1 MTATLLLAAPA
12 QAAPTVTCTHASD
25 GAAMTIVLGGDGVAV
40 AAVRRNGINIEVNGS
55 PCGATVATVNNTPSI
70 DIQQSSV
77 TSQVTIDLRGG
88 ALADNLGGEVFIQY
102 REVGN
107 SSFTSWLTVRAP
119 DTGSHLVVGQLG
131 VNLNAD
137 EANPD
142 PDLTTETYNMGNL
155 TGTIDRRDFVGG
167 DGVDRMTL
175 GGGSGTGAP
184 LPAFGGVFGELRGGA
199 GDDELIGSPAFS
211 ASGEGDDDTLT
222 ARNTQG
228 GGGND
233 TLTGMPDQFNQ
244 DFLDGGT
251 GNDTLFGLAG
261 PDNLWPGAGND
272 NVFAGPGSDT
282 IDEEMI
288 PGDGDDRIAPGPGA
302 DSDVIRAGDGFDT
315 YVGSDAEQGV
325 RVDLGAGAV
334 AQDTGQGFASIEHV
348 EAVEGSPFADTL
360 IGTAGADELGGL
372 GGDDVIRGR
381 GGADDLDG
389 GDGADTASYEDA
401 AAAVT
406 ADLAAGTAMS
416 GGTAQLAAFERL
428 AGGPQAD
435 TLRGTA
441 GPDDIQGGGG
451 DDDIDPRGGSDVVG
465 GGAGADTLRLE
476 DGAVDTGDCGDG
488 VDTADIDEADLLT
501 ACETVLIPPLVVVL
515 PPPPPACQPQPEIPA
530 NGIDENCDGAD
541 APAPL
546 LGATVRSTFAVFRT
560 FTQVRRLLARNVPA
574 GATLEIRCK
583 GRGCPFKR
591 KTRAQAKAVARL
603 NLVKA
608 FKLGRARLRPKAVLE
623 VRITAPASVG
633 KAVVFRIRD
642 LKLPT
647 SRNLCLPPGAAKGV
661 ECV

>member
-1 MTATLLLAAPA
+1 M
-12 QAAPTVTCTHASD
+12 V
-25 GAAMTIVLGGDGVAV
+25 
-40 AAVRRNGINIEVNGS
+40 
-55 PCGATVATVNNTPSI
+55 
-70 DIQQSSV
+70 
-77 TSQVTIDLRGG
+77 
-88 ALADNLGGEVFIQY
+88 
-102 REVGN
+102 
-107 SSFTSWLTVRAP
+107 
-119 DTGSHLVVGQLG
+119 
-131 VNLNAD
+131 
-137 EANPD
+137 
-142 PDLTTETYNMGNL
+142 
-155 TGTIDRRDFVGG
+155 
-167 DGVDRMTL
+167 
-175 GGGSGTGAP
+175 
-184 LPAFGGVFGELRGGA
+184 
-199 GDDELIGSPAFS
+199 
-211 ASGEGDDDTLT
+211 
-222 ARNTQG
+222 
-228 GGGND
+228 
-233 TLTGMPDQFNQ
+233 
-244 DFLDGGT
+244 
-251 GNDTLFGLAG
+251 
-261 PDNLWPGAGND
+261 
-272 NVFAGPGSDT
+272 
-282 IDEEMI
+282 

-302 DSDVIRAGDGFDT
+302 DSDLIRAGDGFDT

-334 AQDTGQGFASIEHV
+334 TQDTGQGFASIEDV

-360 IGTAGADELGGL
+360 IGTAGADTLGGL

-416 GGTAQLAAFERL
+416 GGTAQLGAFERL

-451 DDDIDPRGGSDVVG
+451 DDDIDPRGGSDVAG

-501 ACETVLIPPLVVVL
+501 ACETVLIPPIVVV
-515 PPPPPACQPQPEIPA
+515 PPPPQPPACQPQPEIPA
-530 NGIDENCDGAD
+530 NGVDENCDGAD

-608 FKLGRARLRPKAVLE
+608 FKLGRTRLRPKAVLE

-642 LKLPT
+642 RKLPT
-647 SRNLCLPPGAAKGV
+647 SRNLCLPPGATKGV